1 MTHDSYNVRSCHG
14 TSAFGH
20 YRPALWSAIFSRFPS
35 QIASSHHLALSKN
48 PLLFRLFSAAK
59 AVRMRLLALFS
70 YLFALVTLSPLAAA
84 TRLIESKSL
93 NPCMENSNFTASL
106 FNVVFTP
113 DNKTLMLDING
124 VSSISGN
131 IVAEVE
137 VIAYGYTVMKQEL
150 DPCKMNLEGLCPM
163 NTGQIDQKFNIPVPA
178 EVIPKIPSMCCR
190 L

>member
-1 MTHDSYNVRSCHG
+1 
-14 TSAFGH
+14 
-20 YRPALWSAIFSRFPS
+20 
-35 QIASSHHLALSKN
+35 
-48 PLLFRLFSAAK
+48 
-59 AVRMRLLALFS
+59 MRLLALFS
-70 YLFALVTLSPLAAA
+70 YLVALISLSPLASAI
-84 TRLIESKSL
+84 RLIESKSL

-178 EVIPKIPSMCCR
+178 EVIPNIPSMCR
-190 L
+190 M